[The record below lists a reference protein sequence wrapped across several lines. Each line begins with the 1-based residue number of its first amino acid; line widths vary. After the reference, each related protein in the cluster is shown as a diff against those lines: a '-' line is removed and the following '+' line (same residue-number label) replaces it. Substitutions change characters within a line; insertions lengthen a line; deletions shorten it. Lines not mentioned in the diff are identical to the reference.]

1 MRITKI
7 ILSILGVLILIFLG
21 LVMFAPTT
29 VKVEASEIIPASKSM
44 VFQEVLSFKARDA
57 WNPWTHMDPN
67 IKMEFPAEDG
77 VVGAKYRWSGN
88 DDVGAGEQEIT
99 AIEDMDRV
107 DTKLHF
113 TAPWESFADT
123 YMELDEVEGGTK
135 LSWGFTTE
143 AARPMNVMM
152 LFMKG
157 MIEKDYLKGLKNLKQ
172 MLEKNPINYEIREK
186 EMPETFYV
194 GKRKKIN
201 MAEVEAFYTEVFPAA
216 MGFIGKSGVNP
227 TGNPVGLYFEYSEDY
242 TSTDLAAVVPIEN
255 GNVLGD
261 EFQLFSIPAGKALVM
276 DYYGSY
282 DALNKG
288 HDEFEAYLKR
298 KGLKRKMPVAEQYIT
313 DPTTVDDPSKIL
325 TQITYW
331 LE

>member
-7 ILSILGVLILIFLG
+7 ILSILGVLLLIFLG
-21 LVMFAPTT
+21 LVVFAPTT
-29 VKVEASEIIPASKSM
+29 VKLEASEIMPASKSM
-44 VFQEVLSFKARDA
+44 LFKEVLSFKARDA
-57 WNPWTHMDPN
+57 WNPWTYMDPN
-67 IKMEFPAEDG
+67 IEIKFPEQDG
-77 VVGAKYRWSGN
+77 VVGAKYTWSGN

-99 AIEDMDRV
+99 AIDGMDRV

-123 YMELDEVEGGTK
+123 YMSLDEAERGTK

-157 MIEKDYLKGLKNLKQ
+157 MIEKDYLKGLQKLKK
-172 MLEKNPINYEIREK
+172 MLEENPITYEIK
-186 EMPETFYV
+186 EEDMPETFYV
-194 GKRKKIN
+194 GKRQKIN
-201 MAEVEAFYTEVFPAA
+201 MADITAYFTEVFPAT
-216 MGFIGKSGVNP
+216 MGFIGKNGLNH
-227 TGNPVGLYFEYSEDY
+227 TGNPMGLYYEYAEDGS
-242 TSTDLAAVVPIEN
+242 STDLAAVIPVEN
-255 GNVLGD
+255 GNIQGD
-261 EFQLFSIPAGKALVM
+261 DFQLFTMPAGKAM
-276 DYYGSY
+276 IMNYYGSY
-282 DALNKG
+282 DAINKG
-288 HDEFEAYLKR
+288 HEEFEAYLKR

-313 DPTTVDDPSKIL
+313 DPTTVKDASEIL